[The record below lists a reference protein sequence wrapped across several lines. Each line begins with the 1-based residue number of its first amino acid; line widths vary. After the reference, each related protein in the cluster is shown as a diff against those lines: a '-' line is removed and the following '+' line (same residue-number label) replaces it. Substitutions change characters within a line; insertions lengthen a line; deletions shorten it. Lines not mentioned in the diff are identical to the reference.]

1 MAEVRDTYPK
11 VELPADIRRLTATCD
26 DSSKVKRWKYKIS
39 SINCSNFPTVYARN
53 LNDAYGYYDLYIGY
67 ASQCDWSMGV
77 RFRLETRKGKVV
89 DEGGFVPP
97 HIAELVENY
106 AKNLR

>member
-11 VELPADIRRLTATCD
+11 VELPEGIRRLTATCD

-77 RFRLETRKGKVV
+77 RFRLEDKKGKII
-89 DEGGFVPP
+89 DEGGCVPQ
-97 HIAELVENY
+97 HIGEMLKKYCEH
-106 AKNLR
+106 